1 MEEDVMTIGKAKE
14 EKENVR
20 VSLLT
25 AIGSGGEV
33 FWEGNLLDIPEEYE
47 PLEIIREKWLLGNG
61 IYRMYCAYGKVA
73 EIQNGVEHFQKM
85 IRQTLLLEG
94 MQPELMKQIQ
104 VG

>member
-1 MEEDVMTIGKAKE
+1 MTIGSVKE

-20 VSLLT
+20 VNLLA
-25 AIGSGGEV
+25 AIGSGGEI
-33 FWEGNLLDIPEEYE
+33 FWDGNLQDIPEEYE
-47 PLEIIREKWLLGNG
+47 PLEVIREKWILGNG
-61 IYRMYCAYGKVA
+61 VYRLYCAYDKVA

-94 MQPELMKQIQ
+94 MQTELMKQIQ